1 MGDFSR
7 QRDKGI
13 RSSVTVNFKQDGEQL
28 DKEFVR
34 QECSEG
40 VASFDDMFV
49 CLNTLRRLAWYS
61 LVCCASTAY
70 EGVWTCKCS

>member
-13 RSSVTVNFKQDGEQL
+13 RSSVTVHFKQGGEQL
-28 DKEFVR
+28 DEEFVR

-49 CLNTLRRLAWYS
+49 CLY
-61 LVCCASTAY
+61 V
-70 EGVWTCKCS
+70 